1 MRQEEQLPLEY
12 KFEFVGTDYNSYIFE
27 TDSKIIYEIQFKPT
41 PYLFDSSQEYAKFTF
56 EFVIAVLHNPLQG
69 RPPLDGN
76 TSRTI
81 AKIFED
87 FYQKFN
93 NIVTIYICESSDN
106 RQMVRH
112 RKFNIWFEEFHEN
125 MFLKIDTIFMDTQ
138 GIRVPSSLIIK
149 KDNPFRTQIFDEF
162 VKISEQYKK

>member
-1 MRQEEQLPLEY
+1 MKQAEQQSPDY
-12 KFEFVGTDYNSYIFE
+12 KFEFIGLDYNSYIFE
-27 TDSKIIYEIQFKPT
+27 TNSKIIYEIQFKAT
-41 PYLFDSSQEYAKFTF
+41 PYLFDASHEYAKFTF
-56 EFVIAVLHNPLQG
+56 EFVIAVLYNPLQG
-69 RPPLDGN
+69 RPPLDAN

-87 FYQKFN
+87 FYKRFS

-106 RQMVRH
+106 KQMVRH

-125 MFLKIDTIFMDTQ
+125 MFLKIDTVFTDTQ
-138 GIRVPSSLIIK
+138 GTRVPSSLIIK

-162 VKISEQYKK
+162 VKISESYDK

>member
-1 MRQEEQLPLEY
+1 MKQEEQQSSNY
-12 KFEFVGTDYNSYIFE
+12 KFEFIGSDHNSYIFE

-41 PYLFDSSQEYAKFTF
+41 PYLFDASNEYAKFTF
-56 EFVIAVLHNPLQG
+56 EFMIAVLHNPLQG
-69 RPPLDGN
+69 RSPLDNN

-87 FYQKFN
+87 FYQRFN

-125 MFLKIDTIFMDTQ
+125 MFLKIDTVLRIYNGYVF
-138 GIRVPSSLIIK
+138 LLH
-149 KDNPFRTQIFDEF
+149 
-162 VKISEQYKK
+162 

>member
-1 MRQEEQLPLEY
+1 MKKEEQPSSGY
-12 KFEFVGTDYNSYIFE
+12 DFVFMGFESNSYFFE
-27 TDSKIIYEIQFKPT
+27 TDSKITYEIQFKPT
-41 PYLFDSSQEYAKFTF
+41 PYLFNEKYEFANLTF
-56 EFVIAVLHNPLQG
+56 EFVISVIYNPLQG

-125 MFLKIDTIFMDTQ
+125 MFLKIDTVFTDTQ

-162 VKISEQYKK
+162 VKISDSFNK

>member
-1 MRQEEQLPLEY
+1 MKQEDQYQSEY
-12 KFEFVGTDYNSYIFE
+12 KFEFVGADNNSYIFE

-41 PYLFDSSQEYAKFTF
+41 PYLFDASHEYAKFTF
-56 EFVIAVLHNPLQG
+56 EFVIAVLYNPLQG
-69 RPPLDGN
+69 RPPLDGK

-87 FYQKFN
+87 FYQMFN
-93 NIVTIYICESSDN
+93 NTVTIYICESSDN

-138 GIRVPSSLIIK
+138 GIRVPSSLIIR

>member
-1 MRQEEQLPLEY
+1 MKQEEQLPLDY
-12 KFEFVGTDYNSYIFE
+12 KFEFVGEDCNSYVFE
-27 TDSKIIYEIQFKPT
+27 TYSKIIYEIQFKPT
-41 PYLFDSSQEYAKFTF
+41 PYLFDSSREYAKFTF

-69 RPPLDGN
+69 RPPLD
-76 TSRTI
+76 TKSSRTI

-87 FYQKFN
+87 FYQRFN

-125 MFLKIDTIFMDTQ
+125 MFLKIDTVFMDTQ
-138 GIRVPSSLIIK
+138 GVRVPSSLIIK

-162 VKISEQYKK
+162 VKISDSFNK